1 MTRPQ
6 DDFYTYVNKTWL
18 KNTKIPKDR
27 SSINTFTILQNKVD
41 NNLLKL
47 VKKNKNTLPHKLLK
61 LGLKERKNNNFLDP
75 YITKI
80 NNISNYD
87 NLMETIGFYI
97 KKNITTLFSIYIS
110 IDTNNSNKYS
120 IEINQDGCLLPS
132 KQYYSNKE
140 ITSKYKNL
148 INEILNT
155 KNNVFKIEKELI
167 KRHYSPEEY
176 SDIDKVST
184 RMTLTELKKKYP
196 NLHFEKIFKIT
207 GIKPRIITIYNT
219 KYLQFL
225 NKFIKEIPLKDW
237 KGYLLWCLIN
247 NYLEYLTDG
256 IYQKF
261 FNFYGKEINGSIE
274 PPTKIERTFDIIS
287 GYTSDIIGELYIK
300 HYFNKKIIKIIE
312 RMIKDIRKECIK
324 LFTEIDLFE
333 DKTLKE
339 LVLKLKKI
347 KYKIGY
353 PDKIEK
359 YKSVKI
365 TDDFF
370 TSLDNLYDYS
380 YNKVVKRYNNNKSVN
395 KKEWYTRAYNV
406 NAMYY
411 PSLNEILI
419 TAGILQKPFFS
430 LEQTEI
436 ENLAGIGTVI
446 GHEIIHSL
454 DDVGRQFDSNG
465 NKRNWWTK
473 IDERKYNKFSSK
485 LIEQY
490 NNYCIK
496 NNCLNGKLTL
506 GENFADY
513 LGFTIAY
520 RICKKKY
527 PSTQDKIKF
536 FKHFARTE
544 KGLKT
549 HKALIKQIYT
559 DHHSPNKFRVNG
571 VLSLIEDFNI
581 IYNVNSKDKM
591 YVKDK
596 LDI

>member
-1 MTRPQ
+1 
-6 DDFYTYVNKTWL
+6 
-18 KNTKIPKDR
+18 
-27 SSINTFTILQNKVD
+27 
-41 NNLLKL
+41 
-47 VKKNKNTLPHKLLK
+47 
-61 LGLKERKNNNFLDP
+61 
-75 YITKI
+75 
-80 NNISNYD
+80 
-87 NLMETIGFYI
+87 METIGFYI

-110 IDTNNSNKYS
+110 IDNNNSNEYCV
-120 IEINQDGCLLPS
+120 EINQDGCLLPS

-140 ITSKYKNL
+140 ITSKYTQL
-148 INEILNT
+148 INQILNT

-167 KRHYSPEEY
+167 KHHYSPEEY
-176 SDIDKVST
+176 SNIDKVST

-207 GIKPRIITIYNT
+207 EIKPRTITVYNT
-219 KYLQFL
+219 KYIQFL
-225 NKFIKEIPLKDW
+225 NKFIKEVPLKDW

-247 NYLEYLTDG
+247 NYKEYLTDG
-256 IYQKF
+256 FYQKF
-261 FNFYGKEINGSIE
+261 FNFYGKEINGSKE
-274 PPTKIERTFDIIS
+274 QPTKIERTFEIVS
-287 GYTSDIIGELYIK
+287 GYTSGIIGEMYIK
-300 HYFNKKIIKIIE
+300 HFFNKKIIKIIE
-312 RMIKDIRKECIK
+312 KMIKDIRKECIK

-353 PDKIEK
+353 PDKVEK
-359 YKSVKI
+359 YKTIKL
-365 TDDFF
+365 TDDIF
-370 TSLDNLYDYS
+370 TSLDTLYDYS
-380 YNKVVKRYNNNKSVN
+380 YNKVIKKYNSNKSVN
-395 KKEWYTRAYNV
+395 KKEWYTSAYNV

-473 IDERKYNKFSSK
+473 VDERKYNKFSSK
-485 LIEQY
+485 LIDQY
-490 NNYCIK
+490 NNYCVK
-496 NNCLNGKLTL
+496 KNCLNGKLTL

-513 LGFTIAY
+513 LGFTLAY

-527 PSTQDKIKF
+527 SSTQDKIKF

-549 HKALIKQIYT
+549 HKALIKQIFT
-559 DHHSPNKFRVNG
+559 DAHSPNKFRVNG

-581 IYNVNSKDKM
+581 IYNVSQKDKM
-591 YVKDK
+591 FVKNK